1 MTEPT
6 RSRPSRPP
14 QPNAGRGIA
23 LVAVAVII
31 GVLLVWK
38 NPGTGQ
44 VTTSQDL
51 HAATSTTADG
61 GKDPAKD
68 TTTTTAAP
76 STSVPV
82 ADLKVTVANASG
94 VSGAAGDVAAK
105 LKAAGYTSVAALNG
119 DKGQPTKVFFENGFE
134 ADAKAVAKA
143 IGLPESTVTARP
155 PEVSIEAS
163 GKNAQVIAVLGDGF
177 DPAAPATD
185 AGGAAATDAPPGV
198 ATTAAG

>member
-6 RSRPSRPP
+6 RSRSSRPT

-44 VTTSQDL
+44 VTASPDL
-51 HAATSTTADG
+51 HSATSTTAG
-61 GKDPAKD
+61 GDDPAKD
-68 TTTTTAAP
+68 ATTTTAAP
-76 STSVPV
+76 TTSVPV
-82 ADLKVTVANASG
+82 AELKVTVANASG
-94 VSGAAGDVAAK
+94 VSGAAGDVAEK

-119 DKGQPTKVFFENGFE
+119 DKGQPTKVYFENGFE

-143 IGLPESTVTARP
+143 AGLPESTVEARP

-163 GKNAQVIAVLGDGF
+163 GKNAQVIVIRGDGF
-177 DPAAPATD
+177 DPAKPGAD
-185 AGGAAATDAPPGV
+185 GGDAATSTPPGV